1 MAKEK
6 LEISYYN
13 DYKLIA
19 IATSLKDYRVSFLI
33 NNTLGINLK
42 KVENLKIDN
51 KKKAQIY
58 SYELHIDKS
67 SNADI
72 EYLLTNN
79 KTVAK
84 QLLPSLKGIDYVF
97 ILKADKEITTIDT
110 VVKKIKAIKNFNMV
124 LKIDKLSTR
133 DRNLVEKEIIYKEK
147 ESPQKT

>member
-6 LEISYYN
+6 LEISYNN

-33 NNTLGINLK
+33 NTALDINLK
-42 KVENLKIDN
+42 KVANLKIDN

-58 SYELHIDKS
+58 SYQLHIDKS

-72 EYLLTNN
+72 EYLLINN

-97 ILKADKEITTIDT
+97 ILKSDKEITAIDT

-124 LKIDKLSTR
+124 LKIDKLATR
-133 DRNLVEKEIIYKEK
+133 DRTLVEKEIIYKEK
-147 ESPQKT
+147 EYPKKT